1 MSAFDTAWGL
11 LKSRTYRDQSGG
23 LAGSGSTRTGEQ
35 GQPFTHA
42 NLRQRVPLVGA
53 QRVDENFA
61 ERSDTPQMGRRG
73 REHEEMMRNMG
84 ADKEPMDSFDE
95 EVSDDEFHEA
105 NENLNRRA
113 LEQMLMGSPKKRT
126 LSEAVQAYPE
136 EMPFEEYGYGQS
148 GY

>member
-11 LKSRTYRDQSGG
+11 LKSRTYRDQSGNLG
-23 LAGSGSTRTGEQ
+23 GSGSGSDRTGRQ
-35 GQPFTHA
+35 HQPFTDA

-61 ERSDTPQMGRRG
+61 ESSDNPTMNRRG

-136 EMPFEEYGYGQS
+136 QMPFEYVSHRSY
-148 GY
+148 